1 MGATEDVWD
10 PQYLLVPV
18 SVSRSPKQKAGP
30 WQSKLS
36 THDGDP
42 HSRGEKVRPMHVPG
56 DRTKATRHLLS
67 LIAAFSWAKEL
78 CAALSKH
85 FFSSWATQSTLGC
98 AKM

>member
-10 PQYLLVPV
+10 PQYLPVPV

-36 THDGDP
+36 IHDGDP
-42 HSRGEKVRPMHVPG
+42 HSRGEKGYGHRKVRPMHVPG
-56 DRTKATRHLLS
+56 DRIKATRHLLS

-85 FFSSWATQSTLGC
+85 FFFFF
-98 AKM
+98 